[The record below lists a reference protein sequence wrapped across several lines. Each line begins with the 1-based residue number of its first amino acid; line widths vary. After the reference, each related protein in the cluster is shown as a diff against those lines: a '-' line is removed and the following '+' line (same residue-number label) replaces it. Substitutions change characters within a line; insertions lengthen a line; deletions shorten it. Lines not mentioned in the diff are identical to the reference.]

1 VDSLGQSGA
10 VSSSFSLVIDT
21 VAPTQAVNVTAADLS
36 SGTTLRTTSSS
47 STSGSTMVSGTAAGS
62 LSADEV
68 LVVFRDG
75 VRLGTAAVSNGSWSY
90 NDAVTSGSFKYTA
103 QVQDAAGNIGQM
115 SSALAVTLGTTYI
128 DGTSRND
135 VLIGTSGSDQL
146 SGVGTGKSLGKGT
159 IDTLTGGA
167 GGDLFVLGDSRGRFY
182 DDGSARSSGTND
194 FARITDF
201 GSSDKLQLKG
211 SAAEYLQGS
220 ISNLQG
226 FSGTGIYHD
235 TNGNG
240 VLDSRDE
247 LIALVQGHGVLDS
260 GNFVF
265 V

>member
-1 VDSLGQSGA
+1 
-10 VSSSFSLVIDT
+10 
-21 VAPTQAVNVTAADLS
+21 
-36 SGTTLRTTSSS
+36 
-47 STSGSTMVSGTAAGS
+47 M
-62 LSADEV
+62 

-115 SSALAVTLGTTYI
+115 SSALAVTLGTNYI
-128 DGTSRND
+128 EGTARND
-135 VLIGTSGSDQL
+135 VLVGTSGVDQL
-146 SGVGTGKSLGKGT
+146 SAVGSGKQLGKGT
-159 IDTLTGGA
+159 IDILTGGA

-182 DDGSARSSGTND
+182 DDANARSSGTND

-201 GSSDKLQLKG
+201 GTGDKLQLKG
-211 SAAEYLQGS
+211 SAGEYLQGW
-220 ISNLQG
+220 INNLQG

-240 VLDSRDE
+240 VIDSRDE
-247 LIALVQGHGVLDS
+247 LIALVQNHGPLDS
-260 GNFVF
+260 GSFVF